1 MQGERMQTIKLLLLL
16 LVFLP
21 ASAQAGE
28 KAIYVGEGRYACD
41 SDSIDCAVLKQRN
54 QEQTRRERERYEDER
69 RDDREERLEREYLR
83 EHEIDD
89 Y

>member
-1 MQGERMQTIKLLLLL
+1 MQMIKLLLPLL
-16 LVFLP
+16 MFLS
-21 ASAQAGE
+21 ASIQAGE

-54 QEQTRRERERYEDER
+54 QEQTRREWERYENER
-69 RDDREERLEREYLR
+69 RYEREERREAEYQREY
-83 EHEIDD
+83 ETGD